1 MNLTLDQL
9 RADAIAAGFSG
20 AALETILAIIPHEG
34 GYVSDAI
41 NNTAYPTLPGYHAPG
56 AGAVPEY
63 SVGPLQINALAHYQ
77 SSGMT
82 FGQYVNY
89 LRDPLNN
96 LKEAFKIS
104 NGGLNFLPWS
114 SYAQGLVPTGS
125 GVTPVSIG
133 PIPVPGWLD
142 PTNLPFWDG
151 FSGIAKAI
159 VTAIGKPFKLI
170 GDAFSKVVDPHLWWR
185 VLFVASGSLMIWWGI
200 NIMSK
205 TVRDTTI
212 GLLNPSVKGAAV
224 KGAAVKGAP
233 ALTPATTVKNIPMEA
248 AE

>member
-96 LKEAFKIS
+96 LKEAYKIS

-114 SYAQGLVPTGS
+114 SYAQGLVPTGG
-125 GVTPVSIG
+125 GVTPVSSIG
-133 PIPVPGWLD
+133 PIPIPNWLD
-142 PTNLPFWDG
+142 PTNLPWWNSLSDTAK
-151 FSGIAKAI
+151 GIVA
-159 VTAIGKPFKLI
+159 AIGKPFQLI

-185 VLFVASGSLMIWWGI
+185 VLFVVGALGMVVVGMGML
-200 NIMSK
+200 NSK
-205 TVRDTTI
+205 TVLAAGKAAIET
-212 GLLNPSVKGAAV
+212 GEMAAKSGAA
-224 KGAAVKGAP
+224 A
-233 ALTPATTVKNIPMEA
+233 
-248 AE
+248 

>member
-114 SYAQGLVPTGS
+114 SYAQGLVPTAG
-125 GVTPVSIG
+125 GVTPVSSIG
-133 PIPVPGWLD
+133 PIPIPNWLD
-142 PTNLPFWDG
+142 PTNLPFWNSLSDT
-151 FSGIAKAI
+151 AKAI
-159 VTAIGKPFKLI
+159 VTAIGKPFQLI

-185 VLFVASGSLMIWWGI
+185 VLFVLSGVGMIVMGMGWMNEKAEI
-200 NIMSK
+200 KLAK
-205 TVRDTTI
+205 TVA
-212 GLLNPSVKGAAV
+212 SVAGNVAAKSGAA
-224 KGAAVKGAP
+224 
-233 ALTPATTVKNIPMEA
+233 E
-248 AE
+248 